1 MSDVIG
7 SKGTGGAEA
16 RCESEGGV
24 WGVLARET
32 SSPYLHAVS
41 RFIHPEHEGFC
52 SSHWHAHQ
60 NRGLGLASLSYGN
73 TRMAT
78 YFDSSFLA
86 LNASISRLFV
96 SPSRRH
102 EDVGGSYYVH
112 CCRRQ
117 RIRVLRDSRSGEIP
131 LYPCICLRRATFAG
145 VAVDVSKYQPQRFYS
160 L

>member
-102 EDVGGSYYVH
+102 EDVGGSYMYTVAGGNEYEYYETREVARFRSTLVYV
-112 CCRRQ
+112 
-117 RIRVLRDSRSGEIP
+117 
-131 LYPCICLRRATFAG
+131 
-145 VAVDVSKYQPQRFYS
+145 
-160 L
+160 